1 MNMMG
6 LALNGVYRNRS
17 YDTKCRCHARDGV
30 CERGVNLL
38 NCWEGATGGLL
49 EQVSSIL
56 SRDKSQES
64 RRFSIIIENTSGT
77 LHSPHSER
85 DPELSLSRC
94 GTALVRSVNKEKS
107 VFSSNA
113 VCSPEPWRFERRVS
127 ISPRL
132 WARMRVEALRFRAR
146 RVARIIAAGPCI
158 DKDHSSTWS
167 SSSFAGAVEAASSRW
182 ST

>member
-1 MNMMG
+1 MG
-6 LALNGVYRNRS
+6 CASGV
-17 YDTKCRCHARDGV
+17 CRCAAGRRATVAICLFIWLRDPMTSITCMVSNGCIAV
-30 CERGVNLL
+30 CECAFVRPVRPSNHPNIRIGVWRE
-38 NCWEGATGGLL
+38 CGRA
-49 EQVSSIL
+49 
-56 SRDKSQES
+56 RA
-64 RRFSIIIENTSGT
+64 
-77 LHSPHSER
+77 
-85 DPELSLSRC
+85 RC

-113 VCSPEPWRFERRVS
+113 VCSPEAWRFERRVS